1 MKNMIELS
9 GVSFAYPGMSEDVFK
24 DYSLKISQGEFV
36 LITGPSGC
44 GKSTLLKMFNG
55 LVPKYSGGRFSGK
68 IFVNGVDV
76 RKSSISELSDH
87 VGMVFQDP
95 ENQIIMEKVVNEIA
109 FGLENK
115 NVSQSDMQDIVGL
128 TAEKLGISHL
138 LDRKTD
144 ELSGGEKQKV
154 VLASIIALKPRIL
167 VLDEP
172 TSQIDPVARRQLLE
186 AIVRLNKDDGMTIVL
201 VEHNTSDIINHVD
214 RTIKLGSL
222 KESGIGRVSR
232 KKNKKKDNICIN
244 VSGLSKSYGNRIAL
258 NDINLKIFKGEFV
271 SIIGSNGSGKTTL
284 IKHFNGLLRPGDGSV
299 TVNGL
304 DTSKAS
310 LEELACTIGYLTQ
323 NPSDS
328 FFNDTVFEE
337 ILTTLK
343 NYKIHRDP
351 YDILKSFGL
360 EGLCDQY
367 PRDLSVG
374 QRQRLALASVTSYD
388 PDILVLDEPTR
399 GIDIVNRDR
408 LIRLFERLNQEG
420 KTIILV
426 TQDESLAKIADRTIV
441 LDDGRLLDE

>member
-1 MKNMIELS
+1 
-9 GVSFAYPGMSEDVFK
+9 
-24 DYSLKISQGEFV
+24 
-36 LITGPSGC
+36 
-44 GKSTLLKMFNG
+44 
-55 LVPKYSGGRFSGK
+55 
-68 IFVNGVDV
+68 
-76 RKSSISELSDH
+76 
-87 VGMVFQDP
+87 
-95 ENQIIMEKVVNEIA
+95 
-109 FGLENK
+109 
-115 NVSQSDMQDIVGL
+115 
-128 TAEKLGISHL
+128 
-138 LDRKTD
+138 
-144 ELSGGEKQKV
+144 
-154 VLASIIALKPRIL
+154 
-167 VLDEP
+167 
-172 TSQIDPVARRQLLE
+172 
-186 AIVRLNKDDGMTIVL
+186 
-201 VEHNTSDIINHVD
+201 
-214 RTIKLGSL
+214 
-222 KESGIGRVSR
+222 
-232 KKNKKKDNICIN
+232 
-244 VSGLSKSYGNRIAL
+244 
-258 NDINLKIFKGEFV
+258 
-271 SIIGSNGSGKTTL
+271 
-284 IKHFNGLLRPGDGSV
+284 LRPGDGSV